1 MNVLLKADLP
11 REVNRLPRKVKTR
24 EFPVQNP
31 FDLNL
36 TRAYSAPEAFCPR
49 LDLEKVLERAC
60 AGQLW
65 TVVDGDRRMGK
76 SSAIIAD
83 SVRKGRPLL
92 HVDLMGVSSEEEV
105 TERFRWAWQ
114 FFVQQAAG
122 GFWKGVKPELSATI
136 PGTGVGFKICGS
148 STLRSEPASWGD
160 VVVFFDKE
168 VARTG
173 GLLFID
179 EMQDLARLSD
189 QGQKMAKSLRAALQM
204 SRHVT
209 PVFAGSVQHL
219 LAPFF
224 ATSAAAFFKSVRLQH
239 HLKPF
244 EQDAFGAWAA
254 RIFDLQERTIEDSA
268 LIRLYELT
276 DGVTEDLVASC
287 SETWMQGA
295 AGRSVTPADVEVA
308 WRNVVANAAQ
318 YFLPRISALPGLQA
332 RLLRHV
338 ARNPN
343 TQPFGD
349 ETLCAV
355 KCESGPAYRALRRL
369 IDLELLREEQ
379 RDGRKRVWV
388 HDARLAFYLRA

>member
-1 MNVLLKADLP
+1 MAMHVL
-11 REVNRLPRKVKTR
+11 
-24 EFPVQNP
+24 NP

-49 LDLEKVLERAC
+49 PDLESVLKRAC
-60 AGQLW
+60 AGRLW

-83 SVRKGRPLL
+83 SVRHGRPIL
-92 HVDLMGVSSEEEV
+92 HVDLMGASSEQEV

-122 GFWKGVKPELSATI
+122 GFWKGIKPELSATI
-136 PGTGVGFKICGS
+136 PGTSVGVKISGS
-148 STLRSEPASWGD
+148 SSASEPSSWGD
-160 VVVFFDKE
+160 VLVAFDKD
-168 VARTG
+168 VAKRG

-189 QGQKMAKSLRAALQM
+189 RGQKMAKSLRAALQM
-204 SRHVT
+204 ARHVT

-239 HLKPF
+239 HLRPF
-244 EQDAFGAWAA
+244 ERDPFATWAS
-254 RIFDLQERTIEDSA
+254 RIFRGQKRQLEDGA
-268 LIRLYELT
+268 LGRLFELT
-276 DGVTEDLVASC
+276 DGVTEDLVATCAEIWVQDS
-287 SETWMQGA
+287 QGRPVA
-295 AGRSVTPADVEVA
+295 PADVKMG

-318 YFLPRISALPGLQA
+318 YFLPRVSALSGLQA

-338 ARNPN
+338 ARNPRA
-343 TQPFGD
+343 QPFAE
-349 ETLCAV
+349 ETLAAV
-355 KCESGPAYRALRRL
+355 KSESGPAHRALRKL
-369 IDLELLREEQ
+369 VEMELLREEQ